1 MKLQATAAVLTALTL
16 SPAFAAPETYA
27 LDASHTYP
35 RFSYSHFGFSNI
47 TGRFDQV
54 GGEFELNTADLAKS
68 RISVEIPVSSL
79 STGVAKLDQH
89 LQGPDFFDAAKYP
102 TASFK
107 STSVHVV
114 NDRELHVSG
123 DLTIH
128 GVTKPVTLDVKVN
141 KIAEHPM
148 KKVPAAG
155 FDAKTTIK
163 RSDFGVGA
171 YVPMV
176 SDDVEIR
183 ITLEATSAKP

>member
-1 MKLQATAAVLTALTL
+1 MKRYALIFAAAL
-16 SPAFAAPETYA
+16 AFASNANAATYA
-27 LDASHTYP
+27 IDPGHTQVEFTYN
-35 RFSYSHFGFSNI
+35 HFGFSNI

-68 RISVEIPVSSL
+68 RISVEIPISSL

-102 TASFK
+102 TANFK
-107 STSVHVV
+107 STAVHVV

-183 ITLEATSAKP
+183 ITLEATAAKP

>member
-1 MKLQATAAVLTALTL
+1 M
-16 SPAFAAPETYA
+16 
-27 LDASHTYP
+27 
-35 RFSYSHFGFSNI
+35 
-47 TGRFDQV
+47 
-54 GGEFELNTADLAKS
+54 
-68 RISVEIPVSSL
+68 
-79 STGVAKLDQH
+79 
-89 LQGPDFFDAAKYP
+89 
-102 TASFK
+102 
-107 STSVHVV
+107 HVV

-183 ITLEATSAKP
+183 ITLEATAAKP